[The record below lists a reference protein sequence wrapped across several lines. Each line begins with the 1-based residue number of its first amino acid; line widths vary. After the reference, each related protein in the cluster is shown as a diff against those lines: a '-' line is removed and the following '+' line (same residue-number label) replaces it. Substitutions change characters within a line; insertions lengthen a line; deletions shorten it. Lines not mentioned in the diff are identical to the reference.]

1 MDKEQFDAMEFFIAD
16 FFEEISKR
24 KKEADADM
32 KKDGS
37 DLFVSGRA
45 LAYNEI
51 LEILQNRLDVYGIEV
66 KR

>member
-1 MDKEQFDAMEFFIAD
+1 MDKEQFDAMKFFIAD

-24 KKEADADM
+24 KEANADM

>member
-1 MDKEQFDAMEFFIAD
+1 MKFFIAD